1 VLFTEPSDSDG
12 CRDDGDDDDDDGDD
26 AEFVDDMFDSDAQLQ
41 RALSTSK
48 QGRGMWRS
56 RSAHSS

>member
-26 AEFVDDMFDSDAQLQ
+26 AEFVDDMFDAQLQ

-56 RSAHSS
+56 RSAH